1 MMKHTKLFLTF
12 FTVVMVLF
20 SALSASWALKGV
32 LATDEDILRLKTD
45 LKEGRIQSGKTRLN
59 EIRQKY
65 GEAANITESE
75 SKIVYDYGDLK
86 LEFSKKRYWKSWK
99 YDSFKSPVYTDDV
112 DDLRYDLESKELVGD
127 NITFSYVRKEYGEPT
142 ESYETNDD
150 GGTSVYY
157 YGNIKMTFEN
167 VFVLTKWK
175 AKNLGEVK
183 KQDLKK

>member
-1 MMKHTKLFLTF
+1 MKQKKWLLSFLIVLMVYVPP
-12 FTVVMVLF
+12 VV
-20 SALSASWALKGV
+20 SWALKGV
-32 LATDEDILRLKTD
+32 LATNEDIVRLKND
-45 LKEGRIQSGKTRLN
+45 LKEGRIQSGKTRLS
-59 EIRQKY
+59 EIRRKY

-142 ESYETNDD
+142 ESYETDED
-150 GGTSVYY
+150 GGISVYY
-157 YGNIKMTFEN
+157 YGDIKMVFEN

-175 AKNLGEVK
+175 GKNLGDIK